1 MPYSHYD
8 LETLKAYI
16 EKAALAGYIY
26 QHNQNLLA
34 LQEVLNEDGS
44 RYNNFI
50 QHEQTADQ
58 LGLQFGLRLSNNN
71 IEFLIGITHSNQDRS
86 HEIGVGHLKGDQKA
100 FNLNYAFYNYP
111 KAFYLIAMPL
121 AANSQQL
128 EDAIQSQLFALPQM
142 SFLESAIK
150 INPRG
155 EHIQWMKQFIVQEA
169 LNMKVRIQTSLL

>member
-26 QHNQNLLA
+26 QHNQHLLA
-34 LQEVLNEDGS
+34 LQEVLNEDGT

-111 KAFYLIAMPL
+111 KGFYLLAMPL
-121 AANSQQL
+121 AATSQQL
-128 EDAIQSQLFALPQM
+128 EDAIQTQLFDLAQM

-155 EHIQWMKQFIVQEA
+155 EQVQWMKQFIVQEA

>member
-8 LETLKAYI
+8 LETLKAYL
-16 EKAALAGYIY
+16 EKAMLAGYIY
-26 QHNQNLLA
+26 QHNQYLLA
-34 LQEVLNEDGS
+34 LQEPLNEDGS

-50 QHEQTADQ
+50 QHEVTADQ
-58 LGLQFGLRLSNNN
+58 LGLQFALRLSNNN

-111 KAFYLIAMPL
+111 KGFYLVAMPL
-121 AANSQQL
+121 AATSQQL
-128 EDAIQSQLFALPQM
+128 EHAIQTQLLDLPQM
-142 SFLESAIK
+142 AFIESAMK
-150 INPRG
+150 VTPRG
-155 EHIQWMKQFIVQEA
+155 EHVQWMKNFIVQEA